1 MPLSA
6 SRGGRGS
13 TTQADESEQRWKEA
27 AAALGPAERQAKFL
41 RLLGAKKGAAAAAST
56 AELSNGDGDGDN
68 SRAVNDKVCVYVL
81 N

>member
-41 RLLGAKKGAAAAAST
+41 RLLGAKKGAAAAAAAST
-56 AELSNGDGDGDN
+56 AELSNGDGDN